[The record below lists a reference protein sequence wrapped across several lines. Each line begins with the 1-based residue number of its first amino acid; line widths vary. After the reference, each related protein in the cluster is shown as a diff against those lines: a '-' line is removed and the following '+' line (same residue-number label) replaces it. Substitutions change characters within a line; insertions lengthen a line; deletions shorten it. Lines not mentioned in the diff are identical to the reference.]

1 MTDQENL
8 QTIHEVYGDFGRGD
22 VPAVLKTLTPDVT
35 WFTPGPP
42 AVIPYAGTHTGPD
55 QVAKYF
61 AEFGSAV
68 EMTAFEPHQFFAA
81 DDQVVVLGHYSA
93 RVKTTGNVIES
104 EWVHAFTLHDG
115 KIAKFRGY
123 EDSAAV
129 VAAFTKRP
137 QTAQAT

>member
-22 VPAVLKTLTPDVT
+22 IPAVLKLLTQDIE
-35 WFTPGPP
+35 WFTPGP
-42 AVIPYAGTHTGPD
+42 AAIIPYAGARTGPD

-61 AEFGSAV
+61 AQFGEAV
-68 EMTAFEPHQFFAA
+68 EMTAFEPRQFFAG

-93 RVKTTGNVIES
+93 RVKATGNTIES
-104 EWVHAFTLHDG
+104 EWVHAFTLRDG

-129 VAAFTKRP
+129 VAAFTQRP
-137 QTAQAT
+137 QTAHVS

>member
-22 VPAVLKTLTPDVT
+22 IPAVLKTLTQDIE

-42 AVIPYAGTHTGPD
+42 AIIPYAGERTGPE
-55 QVAKYF
+55 QVAQYF
-61 AEFGSAV
+61 AEFGSAI
-68 EMTAFEPHQFFAA
+68 EMTAFEPRQFFAG

-93 RVKTTGNVIES
+93 RVKATGNVIES
-104 EWVHAFTLHDG
+104 EWVHAFTLRDG

-129 VAAFTKRP
+129 VAAFTAHA
-137 QTAQAT
+137 QTAQTS